1 MGFSIKLAP
10 GVRIRASSRGI
21 RTSLGPRAA
30 RVHIGGGRTG
40 VSTGFGPVG
49 FYTSLGGGRRGTG
62 GVSTVSYQPQ
72 LAAAQRQTAQQQR
85 VDQAR
90 ELGQAFLRILTLHR
104 VEFPPTRPP
113 VAP

>member
-1 MGFSIKLAP
+1 MGFSIRLAP

-49 FYTSLGGGRRGTG
+49 FYTSLGGGRRRTAGAG
-62 GVSTVSYQPQ
+62 GVSTVSYQRQ
-72 LAAAQRQTAQQQR
+72 LAAAQRQTAQ
-85 VDQAR
+85 
-90 ELGQAFLRILTLHR
+90 
-104 VEFPPTRPP
+104 
-113 VAP
+113 